1 MEKTVTFQT
10 RDVLITLSVLIGMN
24 IVTVVTLIVL
34 IVMSKRRNTKEITT
48 IEMTTINPTDV
59 GGEGVKDDTLTDV
72 KVGGGETKTEN
83 NEEKED
89 VIYAEIHKK

>member
-1 MEKTVTFQT
+1 LEKTVSFQT

-24 IVTVVTLIVL
+24 IVTFVTLIVL

-48 IEMTTINPTDV
+48 IEMMTINPTDV

-72 KVGGGETKTEN
+72 KVGGGETETEN